1 MIRKCFYANKGKLKP
16 STGQKKKKNTHSQSW
31 LICTERKF
39 RMCESVAKKAL
50 TNADTSLTF

>member
-1 MIRKCFYANKGKLKP
+1 MIRKCFYANKGKTEAFNR
-16 STGQKKKKNTHSQSW
+16 SEKKKNTHSQSW

-39 RMCESVAKKAL
+39 CMCESVAKKAL